1 LRDLADRAYRP
12 PSVTRKVEHMEKTG
26 FAVPILPGKEEL
38 ATEEVI
44 QEFRRRMPEYEQSRA
59 NAGLTME
66 RVFLQKN
73 PDDSSMLVIYGEAE
87 RTFEDVRQ
95 AFATSGSDFD
105 EWFLRVN
112 QEVSGIDFRQ
122 PSPGGAPEHVASWE
136 APSGARGQGLAF
148 AAPIQPGKTDA
159 GRAWS
164 KEAFGDRKKEMT
176 ESRLA
181 LGSSREEVFVNQTP
195 QGDVAVIYIEGEDPI
210 RANREF
216 AASNAPYDRWFK
228 DNLKE
233 IFPPFIDFDQP
244 VPTNETLWDWSRS

>member
-1 LRDLADRAYRP
+1 MD
-12 PSVTRKVEHMEKTG
+12 KTG
-26 FAVPILPGKEEL
+26 FAIPILPGKEEL
-38 ATEEVI
+38 ATTSVS

-66 RVFLQKN
+66 RAFLQKS
-73 PDDSSMLVIYGEAE
+73 PDGSNLIVIYGESE
-87 RTFEDVRQ
+87 GSFEDVRR

-122 PSPGGAPEHVASWE
+122 PGPGGAPEHIASWE
-136 APSGARGQGLAF
+136 APSGARGRGLAF
-148 AAPIQPGKTDA
+148 AAPLQPGKTDA
-159 GRAWS
+159 GRAWA
-164 KEAFGDRKKEMT
+164 KEAFENRKGELT

-181 LGSSREEVFVNQTP
+181 LGNTREEVFVNQTP
-195 QGDVAVIYIEGEDPI
+195 QGDVAVVYIEGEDPV
-210 RANREF
+210 RANGEF

-228 DNLKE
+228 DGLKE

-244 VPTNETLWDWSRS
+244 VPTNQTLWDWSRS